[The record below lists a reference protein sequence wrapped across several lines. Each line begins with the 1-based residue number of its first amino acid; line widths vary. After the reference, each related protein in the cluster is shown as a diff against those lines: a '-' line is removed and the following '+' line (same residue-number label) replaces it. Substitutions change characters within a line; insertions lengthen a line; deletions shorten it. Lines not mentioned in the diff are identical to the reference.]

1 MVYFVNHGLWDKLKR
16 NLINALAKLGCT
28 EYGEVVTSSNIYVW
42 GKLPFDMYRPYIRF
56 QLPLNPYDDAIF
68 IHLAQSVDPSDA
80 SMTGAVEVYDTGGD
94 IAHGYLI
101 NAIAN
106 ETFVFKNIGYPAGYG
121 LLITA
126 VDGVDGKT
134 YYLVR
139 GYSYSINSGWLY
151 SDTTSVGCSLTGLG
165 NRQVALDGKI
175 KASNVLV
182 SVSNV
187 YYGVARNLLLIG
199 FGVGTTH
206 YSPILRLG
214 TDYYDSFM
222 DVLWYKVDTAIE
234 TVD

>member
-28 EYGEVVTSSNIYVW
+28 ECGEVVTSSDIYVW
-42 GKLPFDMYRPYIRF
+42 GKLPFDMYRQYIRF
-56 QLPLNPYDDAIF
+56 QLPLKQYDDQIH
-68 IHLAQSVDPSDA
+68 IHLARSVDPSDA
-80 SMTGAVEVYDTGGD
+80 SMTGANEVYDNGGH
-94 IAHGYLI
+94 ITHGYLI

-106 ETFVFKNIGYPAGYG
+106 ETLVFKNIGYSRGYG

-126 VDGVDGKT
+126 VDGFDGKT

-139 GYSYSINSGWLY
+139 GYSDGIDGRWLY
-151 SDTTSVGCSLTGLG
+151 SDTTSYTGSLTGLG
-165 NRQVALDGKI
+165 NRLVALDGKI

-199 FGVGTTH
+199 FGANTAH
-206 YSPILRLG
+206 YSPILKLG
-214 TDYYDSFM
+214 TDYYDSFI
-222 DVLWYKVDTAIE
+222 DELWYKVDTAIE